1 MHMKNALRILLL
13 LALALL
19 LAGCKGKGIKDIKV
33 TSVRIIS
40 VTPVGL
46 NGLTALVEV
55 GVHNP
60 TVAFELTDINGL
72 ARFKGQDALNVTADQ
87 LIVSGHTD
95 KIYRIP
101 VQGEIADGFNPLQLV
116 RLVADENAFD
126 DLTISVKGKVALRGG
141 LGKKIEIKEIPLS
154 SLMKKS
160 DAPNEAKVTE

>member
-1 MHMKNALRILLL
+1 MKNTLRILLL

-33 TSVRIIS
+33 NSARIVS
-40 VTPVGL
+40 VTPEGL

-60 TVAFELTDINGL
+60 TVAFELTDITGL
-72 ARFKGQDALNVTADQ
+72 ARFKGQEALQVKADQ

-95 KIYRIP
+95 KVYRIP
-101 VQGEIADGFNPLQLV
+101 VQGEIAEGFNPLQLV

-126 DLTISVKGKVALRGG
+126 DLTITVKGKVALRGG
-141 LGKKIEIKEIPLS
+141 IGKKIEIKDIPLS

-160 DAPNEAKVTE
+160 DDTNAPKVAE

>member
-1 MHMKNALRILLL
+1 MKNTLRILLL
-13 LALALL
+13 LVFALL
-19 LAGCKGKGIKDIKV
+19 FAGCKGKGIKDIKV

-60 TVAFELTDINGL
+60 TVAFELTDIKGL

-95 KIYRIP
+95 KVYRIP
-101 VQGEIADGFNPLQLV
+101 VQGEIAEGFNPLQLV
-116 RLVADENAFD
+116 RLVADERAFD

-141 LGKKIEIKEIPLS
+141 LGKKIEIKDIPLS
-154 SLMKKS
+154 SLMKKQEES
-160 DAPNEAKVTE
+160 NDSKLTE